1 MTRTTDA
8 AGQQPLTSRSMTTG
22 TGRRPWTVLIVDPD
36 IEGAQRLAA
45 ALAPNLIAV
54 VDSARAAYEAI
65 QAKMPDL
72 IVTELDLPDM
82 SGVEFI
88 ARIHSTPATR
98 NVLLLVATRRTS
110 VGDKIMAFQAGADDY
125 LVKPLDPQHFVTHAQ
140 LVSRFLQVIGR
151 DPLTGHAT
159 RPGAPGR

>member
-1 MTRTTDA
+1 MTRTNDA
-8 AGQQPLTSRSMTTG
+8 AGRQPLLSRSMT

-36 IEGAQRLAA
+36 IEGARRLAA
-45 ALAPNLIAV
+45 ALAPNLIAI

-65 QAKMPDL
+65 QVKPPDL
-72 IVTELDLPDM
+72 IVTELDLPDIP
-82 SGVEFI
+82 GVEFI
-88 ARIHSTPATR
+88 ARIHSAPATR
-98 NVLLLVATRRTS
+98 SVLVLVATRRAS

-125 LVKPLDPQHFVTHAQ
+125 LVKPLDPQEFVTHAQ

-159 RPGAPGR
+159 RPGTPDR